1 MLDEQTIYQQLGD
14 LFADLLPMTDITLGP
29 ATTARD
35 IEGWDSF
42 TNISI
47 MVAVESRFGIRFTGD
62 EFDKLADIGQL
73 VALIRA
79 KQQR

>member
-1 MLDEQTIYQQLGD
+1 MLDEQAIYQQLGD

-73 VALIRA
+73 VALIGA

>member
-73 VALIRA
+73 VALIGA